1 MAGWLNSDGNWKFDV
16 GVRSGSLNFTI
27 TRVLRPQSAVLM
39 KTRLLMSLTVTE
51 TKKPTVDRDAY
62 TIALQKFDAA
72 ICEATAVS
80 QATANRFVSSNVGY
94 ASRVFTRMCG
104 TGIAMIR
111 ATPLSRW
118 IRSDFDDWQFAAVA
132 GHARGLLDGYLLF
145 SYLIETPESE
155 AELKTRINVM
165 HLNDCTRRID
175 LHKNLG
181 ITDNIVEFEQQRTEL
196 QGRLKNN
203 EFFATLPTD
212 VQKQCLKGRFP
223 IIDNRDM
230 MLAKVG
236 FDKGQ
241 FNALYDLWSQHIHI
255 LPLSFYRIEPN
266 GRGTGL
272 ENNTDRTY
280 IAQALDV
287 CAAILAE
294 ATDLMVA
301 HFPDAKAAC
310 KGTNS
315 TFSPGPASNLPKKST
330 PTKKNERATPAE
342 ICRLAESKLT
352 AAIKKTMGK

>member
-1 MAGWLNSDGNWKFDV
+1 M
-16 GVRSGSLNFTI
+16 
-27 TRVLRPQSAVLM
+27 
-39 KTRLLMSLTVTE
+39 
-51 TKKPTVDRDAY
+51 DRDTY

-72 ICEATAVS
+72 ICEAIAVS

-104 TGIAMIR
+104 AGIAMIR

-118 IRSDFDDWQFAAVA
+118 VRSDFDDWQFAAVA

-145 SYLIETPESE
+145 SYLIEMPKSE

-165 HLNDCTRRID
+165 HLNDCTRRIE
-175 LHKNLG
+175 LHTNLG
-181 ITDNIVEFEQQRTEL
+181 NTDNIAGFEQQRTDI
-196 QGRLKNN
+196 QRRLKEN
-203 EFFATLPTD
+203 EFFSTLPAD
-212 VQKQCLKGRFP
+212 VQKQCLKGRFLM
-223 IIDNRDM
+223 IDNRDA

-236 FDKGQ
+236 FDKGH

-287 CAAILAE
+287 CAAILAK

-301 HFPDAKAAC
+301 QFPDAKAAC
-310 KGTNS
+310 KGTSS

-330 PTKKNERATPAE
+330 PTPAE
-342 ICRLAESKLT
+342 ICRPAESKLT
-352 AAIKKTMGK
+352 AAIKETMGK